1 MQTQQKTTT
10 NNKTAP
16 IKALP
21 SLQIS
26 NGKILTYNSIRQ
38 FIQNSCGGSLML
50 CNVVPLPNCN
60 LTAGQ
65 NPTPFGF
72 TGGKG
77 KVLASL
83 GGVRSALINWHI
95 HGYKGNHNL
104 SVILNNGVSTIWCGK
119 KVNVGHSKTSPIV
132 TLALLNGGFTP
143 TNNANWGTS
152 FIKLQAIN
160 PLKKG

>member
-1 MQTQQKTTT
+1 MQIQQKTTT

-21 SLQIS
+21 SLQG

-38 FIQNSCGGSLML
+38 FIANNCGGSLML
-50 CNVVPLPNCN
+50 CKVVPLSNCN
-60 LTAGQ
+60 TTGTG

-72 TGGKG
+72 TGGRG

-83 GGVRSALINWHI
+83 GGVRCALIKWHVF
-95 HGYKGNHNL
+95 GYKGSHNL
-104 SVILNNGVSTIWCGK
+104 STILNNGVSTIINNK
-119 KVNVGHSKTSPIV
+119 KINVGHSKTSPIV

-143 TNNANWGTS
+143 TNNPNWGTS

-160 PLKKG
+160 PTKTA